1 MFRPAERVG
10 HEGRVVRNKVPD
22 FRRLMGTCRT
32 ERYQAATF
40 EQFVVLLAQLSR
52 LAQLCYQRPF
62 SGYYRFEADMQF
74 IDLGAQRER
83 IRDRL
88 KAAIDRVV
96 DEGRYILGPEVTE
109 FENKLA
115 AYIGTKHVVA
125 CANGTDALLLPLFA
139 AGIGPGDAVFV
150 PSFTFAA
157 TAEVVALAKAEPVF
171 VDVDPQTYNI
181 DVASLEAAIAM
192 IKAEGRLKPRAII
205 PVDLF
210 GLTADY
216 EAIMAIA
223 NREGLMVIEDAAQAI
238 GGSSDGKMLGSFGA
252 VGSTSF
258 YPAKPLGCYG
268 DGGAMFT
275 NDDAL
280 AEQLRSFA
288 FHGKGETQYDNV
300 RVGIN
305 SRLDTL
311 QAAILIE
318 KLAILEDEMV
328 ARQAVAN
335 RYAEGLGDIV
345 KAARNLDGGRSAW
358 AQYAI
363 ETPKRDGL
371 KAHLGEK
378 GIPSV
383 IYYVKPLHS
392 QIAYRDYPR
401 TPTGLAVSEELPKR
415 ILCLPMHPY
424 LSEADQDRII
434 ETIRNYIGSNSAQ
447 IAAA

>member
-1 MFRPAERVG
+1 MVGFLNRVKSDTSG
-10 HEGRVVRNKVPD
+10 PI
-22 FRRLMGTCRT
+22 
-32 ERYQAATF
+32 
-40 EQFVVLLAQLSR
+40 LLA
-52 LAQLCYQRPF
+52 
-62 SGYYRFEADMQF
+62 FEADMQF

-88 KAAIDRVV
+88 KAAIDHVV
-96 DEGRYILGPEVTE
+96 EDGRYILGPQVTE

-115 AYIGTKHVVA
+115 AYIGVKHVVA

-139 AGIGPGDAVFV
+139 AGVGPGDAVFV

-171 VDVDPQTYNI
+171 VDVDRDTYNI
-181 DVASLEAAIAM
+181 DIASLEAAIEM
-192 IKAEGRLKPRAII
+192 IKKEGRLKPKAII

-210 GLTADY
+210 GLAADY
-216 EAIMAIA
+216 EAIMTIA
-223 NREGLMVIEDAAQAI
+223 KRENLLVIEDAAQSM
-238 GGSSDGKMLGSFGA
+238 GGSADGTMCGAFGH

-275 NDDAL
+275 NDGAL
-280 AEQLRSFA
+280 ADKLRSFA

-318 KLAILEDEMV
+318 KLAILEEEMMARHMV
-328 ARQAVAN
+328 AD
-335 RYAEGLGDIV
+335 RYAKGLGDIV
-345 KAARNLDGGRSAW
+345 KASRNLGHGRSAW

-383 IYYVKPLHS
+383 IYYVKPLHE
-392 QIAYRDYPR
+392 QVAYKDYPR
-401 TPTGLAVSEELPKR
+401 TPTGLAVSEELPKQ
-415 ILCLPMHPY
+415 ILCLPMHAY

-434 ETIRNYIGSNSAQ
+434 ETIRNYIGSNSAHV
-447 IAAA
+447 AAA